1 MPRQKKKNVRK
12 GWGGLVFAW
21 KQLPL
26 QEIKYL
32 IWPVHCCWE
41 EWRSKCPSPLIK
53 IISSKKSV
61 WIIVL
66 KALRKLA
73 FKLQYPWNQGMG
85 RDGVGQNN
93 FTQNHISDTTLAWKS
108 SSISELQLLA
118 VIKKNK
124 NNTHTKAQKP
134 NILTNFLP
142 KKPKSIFV
150 CCLNIICTGMALHRV
165 HACEHAKETKHLFLI
180 LFFPSFLNSQQM
192 HMRKRW
198 SLQTLYNNPTA
209 AWRVVAMEMALLALA
224 SST

>member
-41 EWRSKCPSPLIK
+41 EWRSECPSPLIK

-73 FKLQYPWNQGMG
+73 FKLQYQWNQGTG
-85 RDGVGQNN
+85 RDGVGQDN
-93 FTQNHISDTTLAWKS
+93 FTQNHNSDTTLAWKS
-108 SSISELQLLA
+108 SSISELQLLT

-142 KKPKSIFV
+142 KKTNLSLSAVWILSVQVWHPTG
-150 CCLNIICTGMALHRV
+150 CTGV
-165 HACEHAKETKHLFLI
+165 NVPKKQNIFF
-180 LFFPSFLNSQQM
+180 LFFFFFFFKLSTNAYA
-192 HMRKRW
+192 
-198 SLQTLYNNPTA
+198 QTVIIADT
-209 AWRVVAMEMALLALA
+209 V
-224 SST
+224 